1 MPRIQ
6 QLPNSLINQIAAGE
20 VIERPAS
27 VVKEIIEN
35 AIDAG
40 ATQIDI
46 DIEDGGGKLIRVRD
60 NGCGIHPDDLA
71 LAFATHATSKIQ
83 NIDDLEHITTLG
95 FRGEALPSIA
105 SVSKTTLTSRAEGQE
120 QAWRISPH
128 LGDAISPAAHP
139 PGTTIEIRDLFYNT
153 PARKKFLKSERTERA
168 HIQQLVQSLALSHT
182 GIRIHL
188 KNHGKT
194 LGDYGGSDLTARI
207 QSVLGDDLLEQAL
220 PIDARAADMHLYGW
234 VGLPTSATNQPE
246 RQYFYINGRIIRD
259 KIIAHAIRQ
268 AYQDMLYHG
277 RHPVYVLYL
286 DIAPE
291 HIDVNAHPAKHEVRF
306 RESRL
311 THDFLYSSLHHA
323 LRGNT
328 PAAAPRPENPA
339 PPPEREVPAV
349 ARQQPLR
356 YSGDYRLERPTTPR
370 RALAESAAYYQ
381 WAQNIAPSPVPS
393 PTGRGEQDYAP
404 TPSPSPTGGGEQDY
418 AAAPVNDDQTEHPLG
433 YALGQIHNIFI
444 LAQNA
449 RGLVI
454 VDMHAA
460 HERILY
466 ERLKAQLRA
475 RHPEV
480 QRLLLPQSLAAT
492 PAHLDTLAQHRDWL
506 HRLGFD
512 LEASADESRIH
523 INAVPSLLKH
533 AAVAE
538 IVGDLLH
545 ELGEYPASIA
555 IERLQDEILSRLS
568 CHKAVRAHD
577 SLTIPEMNHL
587 LRDIETTPASG
598 QCNHGRPTWVQLT
611 TDELGKYFMRGE

>member
-71 LAFATHATSKIQ
+71 LAFATHATSKIR
-83 NIDDLEHITTLG
+83 NLDDLEHITTLG

-105 SVSKTTLTSRAEGQE
+105 SVSKTTLTSRAEGE
-120 QAWRISPH
+120 SSAWRISPH

-153 PARKKFLKSERTERA
+153 PARKKFLKSERTERQ
-168 HIQQLVQSLALSHT
+168 HIQQLVQNLALSHD
-182 GIRIHL
+182 GITIRL
-188 KNHGKT
+188 NNHGKP
-194 LGDYGGSDLTARI
+194 LGVYGGEGLAARI
-207 QSVLGDDLLEQAL
+207 ASVLGDDLLEQAL
-220 PIDARAADMHLYGW
+220 SIDARAADMHLYGW

-349 ARQQPLR
+349 AWQQPLR

-393 PTGRGEQDYAP
+393 PTGRGGQDYAP
-404 TPSPSPTGGGEQDY
+404 TPSPSPMGGGEQDY

>member
-71 LAFATHATSKIQ
+71 LAFATHATSKIR
-83 NIDDLEHITTLG
+83 NLDDLEHITTLG

-105 SVSKTTLTSRAEGQE
+105 SVSKTTLTSRAEGE
-120 QAWRISPH
+120 SSAWRISPH

-153 PARKKFLKSERTERA
+153 PARKKFLKSERTERQ
-168 HIQQLVQSLALSHT
+168 HIQQLVQSLALSHDNLT
-182 GIRIHL
+182 IRL
-188 KNHGKT
+188 NNHGKP
-194 LGDYGGSDLTARI
+194 LGVYGGEGLAARI
-207 QSVLGDDLLEQAL
+207 SSVLGDDLLEQAL

-259 KIIAHAIRQ
+259 KIVSHAIRQ

-311 THDFLYSSLHHA
+311 AHDFLYSSLHHA
-323 LRGNT
+323 LRGNI
-328 PAAAPRPENPA
+328 PAAAAPRAENPA
-339 PPPEREVPAV
+339 PPPEREAPAA

-381 WAQNIAPSPVPS
+381 WAQNIAPSPVHPGGS
-393 PTGRGEQDYAP
+393 TSTNP
-404 TPSPSPTGGGEQDY
+404 TPSPSPMGGGEQDY
-418 AAAPVNDDQTEHPLG
+418 AAASVNDDQTEHPLG

-512 LEASADESRIH
+512 LKASADESRIH

>member
-71 LAFATHATSKIQ
+71 LAFATHATSKIR
-83 NIDDLEHITTLG
+83 NLDDLEHITTLG

-105 SVSKTTLTSRAEGQE
+105 SVSKTTLTSRAEGE
-120 QAWRISPH
+120 SSAWRISPH

-153 PARKKFLKSERTERA
+153 PARKKFLKSERTERQ
-168 HIQQLVQSLALSHT
+168 HIQQLVQNLALSHD
-182 GIRIHL
+182 GITIRL
-188 KNHGKT
+188 NNHGKP
-194 LGDYGGSDLTARI
+194 LGVYGGEGLAARI
-207 QSVLGDDLLEQAL
+207 ASVLGDDLLEQAL

-339 PPPEREVPAV
+339 PPPEREAPAA

-381 WAQNIAPSPVPS
+381 WAQNIAPSPVHPGGS
-393 PTGRGEQDYAP
+393 TSTNP
-404 TPSPSPTGGGEQDY
+404 TPSPSPMGGGEQDY
-418 AAAPVNDDQTEHPLG
+418 AAASVNDDQTEHPLG

-444 LAQNA
+444 LAQNTH
-449 RGLVI
+449 GLII

>member
-71 LAFATHATSKIQ
+71 LAFATHATSKIR
-83 NIDDLEHITTLG
+83 NLDDLEHITTLG

-105 SVSKTTLTSRAEGQE
+105 SVSKTTLTSRAEGE
-120 QAWRISPH
+120 SSAWRISPH

-153 PARKKFLKSERTERA
+153 PARKKFLKSERTERQ
-168 HIQQLVQSLALSHT
+168 HIQQLVQNLALSHD
-182 GIRIHL
+182 GITIRL
-188 KNHGKT
+188 NNHGKP
-194 LGDYGGSDLTARI
+194 LGVYGGEGLAARI
-207 QSVLGDDLLEQAL
+207 ASVLGDDLLEQAL

-339 PPPEREVPAV
+339 PPPEREVPAF

-381 WAQNIAPSPVPS
+381 WAQNIAPSPVHPGGS
-393 PTGRGEQDYAP
+393 TSTNP
-404 TPSPSPTGGGEQDY
+404 TPSPSPMGGGEQDY

-433 YALGQIHNIFI
+433 YVLGQIHNIFI

>member
-71 LAFATHATSKIQ
+71 LAFATHATSKIR
-83 NIDDLEHITTLG
+83 NLDDLEHITTLG

-105 SVSKTTLTSRAEGQE
+105 SVSKTTLTSRAEGE
-120 QAWRISPH
+120 SSAWRISPH

-153 PARKKFLKSERTERA
+153 PARKKFLKSERTERQ
-168 HIQQLVQSLALSHT
+168 HIQQLVQNLALSHD
-182 GIRIHL
+182 GITIRL
-188 KNHGKT
+188 NNHGKP
-194 LGDYGGSDLTARI
+194 LGVYGGEGLAARI
-207 QSVLGDDLLEQAL
+207 ASVLGDDLLEQAL

-306 RESRL
+306 RESRI

-381 WAQNIAPSPVPS
+381 WAQNIAPSPV
-393 PTGRGEQDYAP
+393 
-404 TPSPSPTGGGEQDY
+404 PSPTGGGEQDY

>member
-71 LAFATHATSKIQ
+71 LAFATHATSKIR
-83 NIDDLEHITTLG
+83 NLDDLEHITTLG

-105 SVSKTTLTSRAEGQE
+105 SVSKTTLTSRAEGE
-120 QAWRISPH
+120 SSAWRISPH

-381 WAQNIAPSPVPS
+381 WAQNIAPSPVHPGGS
-393 PTGRGEQDYAP
+393 TSTNP

-418 AAAPVNDDQTEHPLG
+418 AAAPVNGDPAEHPLG

-444 LAQNA
+444 LAQNTH
-449 RGLVI
+449 GLII

>member
-46 DIEDGGGKLIRVRD
+46 DIEEGGGKLIRVRD

-71 LAFATHATSKIQ
+71 LAFATHATSKIR
-83 NIDDLEHITTLG
+83 NLDDLEHITTLG

-105 SVSKTTLTSRAEGQE
+105 SVSKTTLTSRAEGE
-120 QAWRISPH
+120 SSAWRISPH

-153 PARKKFLKSERTERA
+153 PARKKFLKSERTERQ
-168 HIQQLVQSLALSHT
+168 HIQQLVQSLALSHDNLT
-182 GIRIHL
+182 IRL
-188 KNHGKT
+188 NNHGKP
-194 LGDYGGSDLTARI
+194 LGTYGGEGLAARI
-207 QSVLGDDLLEQAL
+207 KSVLGDDLLEQAL

-259 KIIAHAIRQ
+259 KIVSHAIRQ

-311 THDFLYSSLHHA
+311 AHDFLYSSLHHA
-323 LRGNT
+323 LRGNI
-328 PAAAPRPENPA
+328 PAAAAPRAENPA
-339 PPPEREVPAV
+339 PPSPEP
-349 ARQQPLR
+349 ARQPSLR
-356 YSGDYRLERPTTPR
+356 YSGDYRLERPASPR
-370 RALAESAAYYQ
+370 HSVAESAAYYQ
-381 WAQNIAPSPVPS
+381 WAQNIAPPP
-393 PTGRGEQDYAP
+393 AP
-404 TPSPSPTGGGEQDY
+404 PSPSPTGGGVQDYAPAAKNDY
-418 AAAPVNDDQTEHPLG
+418 AAAPVHDDNSEHPLG

-449 RGLVI
+449 HGLII

-492 PAHLDTLAQHRDWL
+492 PAHLDTLEQHRDWL
-506 HRLGFD
+506 HRLGFE
-512 LEASADESRIH
+512 LAASADESRIH

-577 SLTIPEMNHL
+577 SLTITEMNQL

-611 TDELGKYFMRGE
+611 TDDLGKYFMRGE

>member
-71 LAFATHATSKIQ
+71 LAFATHATSKIR
-83 NIDDLEHITTLG
+83 NLDDLEHITTLG

-105 SVSKTTLTSRAEGQE
+105 SVSKTTLTSRAEGE
-120 QAWRISPH
+120 SSAWRISPH

-153 PARKKFLKSERTERA
+153 PARKKFLKSERTERQ
-168 HIQQLVQSLALSHT
+168 HIQQLVQNLALSHD
-182 GIRIHL
+182 GITIRL
-188 KNHGKT
+188 NNHGKP
-194 LGDYGGSDLTARI
+194 LGVYGGEGLAARI
-207 QSVLGDDLLEQAL
+207 ASVLGDDLLEQAL

-323 LRGNT
+323 LRGNI

-339 PPPEREVPAV
+339 PPPDREAPAV

-393 PTGRGEQDYAP
+393 PTGRGEQDYA
-404 TPSPSPTGGGEQDY
+404 
-418 AAAPVNDDQTEHPLG
+418 AAPVNDDQTEHPLG
-433 YALGQIHNIFI
+433 DALGPIHTIFI

>member
-71 LAFATHATSKIQ
+71 LAFATHATSKIR
-83 NIDDLEHITTLG
+83 NLDDLEHITTLG

-105 SVSKTTLTSRAEGQE
+105 SVSKTTLTSRAEGE
-120 QAWRISPH
+120 SSAWRISPH

-153 PARKKFLKSERTERA
+153 PARKKFLKSERTERQ
-168 HIQQLVQSLALSHT
+168 HIQQLVQNLALSHD
-182 GIRIHL
+182 GITIRL
-188 KNHGKT
+188 NNHGKP
-194 LGDYGGSDLTARI
+194 LGVYGGEGLAARI
-207 QSVLGDDLLEQAL
+207 ASVLGDDLLEQAL

-234 VGLPTSATNQPE
+234 VGLPTCTHTQPDQ
-246 RQYFYINGRIIRD
+246 QYFYINGRIIRD

-328 PAAAPRPENPA
+328 PAAAPRLENPA
-339 PPPEREVPAV
+339 PPPEREAPAA

-404 TPSPSPTGGGEQDY
+404 TPSPSATGGGEQDY

-433 YALGQIHNIFI
+433 YALGQIHSIFI

>member
-71 LAFATHATSKIQ
+71 LAFATHATSKIR
-83 NIDDLEHITTLG
+83 NLDDLEHITTLG

-105 SVSKTTLTSRAEGQE
+105 SVSKTTLTSRAEGE
-120 QAWRISPH
+120 SSAWRISPH

-153 PARKKFLKSERTERA
+153 PARKKFLKSERTERQ
-168 HIQQLVQSLALSHT
+168 HIQQLVQNLALSHD
-182 GIRIHL
+182 GITIRL
-188 KNHGKT
+188 NNHGKP
-194 LGDYGGSDLTARI
+194 LGVYGGEGLAARI
-207 QSVLGDDLLEQAL
+207 ASVLGDDLLEQAL

-328 PAAAPRPENPA
+328 SAAAPRPENPA
-339 PPPEREVPAV
+339 PPPEREVPAF

-381 WAQNIAPSPVPS
+381 WAQNIAPSPVHPGGS
-393 PTGRGEQDYAP
+393 TSTNP
-404 TPSPSPTGGGEQDY
+404 TPSPSPMGGGEQDY

-433 YALGQIHNIFI
+433 YVLGQIHNIFI

>member
-71 LAFATHATSKIQ
+71 LAFATHATSKIR
-83 NIDDLEHITTLG
+83 NLDDLEHITTLG

-105 SVSKTTLTSRAEGQE
+105 SVSKTTLTSRAEGE
-120 QAWRISPH
+120 SSAWRISPH

-153 PARKKFLKSERTERA
+153 PARKKFLKSERTERQ
-168 HIQQLVQSLALSHT
+168 HIQQLVQNLALSHD
-182 GIRIHL
+182 GITIRL
-188 KNHGKT
+188 NNHGKP
-194 LGDYGGSDLTARI
+194 LGVYGGEGLAARI
-207 QSVLGDDLLEQAL
+207 ASVLGDDLLEQAL

-393 PTGRGEQDYAP
+393 PTGRGEQDY
-404 TPSPSPTGGGEQDY
+404 GGG
-418 AAAPVNDDQTEHPLG
+418 ARPPPPPPAAPP
-433 YALGQIHNIFI
+433 
-444 LAQNA
+444 
-449 RGLVI
+449 
-454 VDMHAA
+454 HAPPPPPPA
-460 HERILY
+460 PPGPP
-466 ERLKAQLRA
+466 APPPQAGRA
-475 RHPEV
+475 G
-480 QRLLLPQSLAAT
+480 
-492 PAHLDTLAQHRDWL
+492 
-506 HRLGFD
+506 RLGRYGF
-512 LEASADESRIH
+512 S
-523 INAVPSLLKH
+523 P
-533 AAVAE
+533 
-538 IVGDLLH
+538 
-545 ELGEYPASIA
+545 
-555 IERLQDEILSRLS
+555 
-568 CHKAVRAHD
+568 
-577 SLTIPEMNHL
+577 
-587 LRDIETTPASG
+587 
-598 QCNHGRPTWVQLT
+598 RP
-611 TDELGKYFMRGE
+611 

>member
-6 QLPNSLINQIAAGE
+6 QLPSSLINQIAAGE

-71 LAFATHATSKIQ
+71 LAFATHATSKIR
-83 NIDDLEHITTLG
+83 NLDDLEHISTLG

-105 SVSKTTLTSRAEGQE
+105 SVSKTTLTSRAEGE
-120 QAWRISPH
+120 SSAWRISPH

-153 PARKKFLKSERTERA
+153 PARKKFLKSERTERQ
-168 HIQQLVQSLALSHT
+168 HIQQLVQNLALSHD
-182 GIRIHL
+182 GITIRL
-188 KNHGKT
+188 NNHGKP
-194 LGDYGGSDLTARI
+194 LGVYGGEGLAARI
-207 QSVLGDDLLEQAL
+207 ASVLGDDLLEQAL

-381 WAQNIAPSPVPS
+381 WAQNIASPARAPMNNGLATTNPTPVPS
-393 PTGRGEQDYAP
+393 LTGR
-404 TPSPSPTGGGEQDY
+404 GEQDY

-466 ERLKAQLRA
+466 ERLKSQLRA

-480 QRLLLPQSLAAT
+480 QRLLLPQSLAAS
-492 PAHLDTLAQHRDWL
+492 PAHLDTLEQHRDWL
-506 HRLGFD
+506 QHLGFE

>member
-71 LAFATHATSKIQ
+71 LAFATHATSKIR
-83 NIDDLEHITTLG
+83 NLDDLEHVTTLG

-105 SVSKTTLTSRAEGQE
+105 SVAKTTLTSRAEGE
-120 QAWRISPH
+120 IQAWRISPH

-153 PARKKFLKSERTERA
+153 PARKKFLKSERTERQ
-168 HIQQLVQSLALSHT
+168 HIQQLVQTLALSHD
-182 GIRIHL
+182 GITIRL
-188 KNHGKT
+188 TNHGKP
-194 LGDYGGSDLTARI
+194 LGSYGGADLAARI
-207 QSVLGDDLLEQAL
+207 ASVLGDELLEQSL
-220 PIDARAADMHLYGW
+220 PIDARSGEMHLYGR
-234 VGLPTSATNQPE
+234 VGLPTCAGNQPD
-246 RQYFYINGRIIRD
+246 RQYFYINGRMIRD

-339 PPPEREVPAV
+339 SPPEREAPAA

-404 TPSPSPTGGGEQDY
+404 SPSPTGGGEQDY
-418 AAAPVNDDQTEHPLG
+418 AAAPVNDDPAEHPLG

>member
-71 LAFATHATSKIQ
+71 LAFATHATSKIR
-83 NIDDLEHITTLG
+83 NLDDLEHITTLG

-105 SVSKTTLTSRAEGQE
+105 SVSKTTLTSRAEGE
-120 QAWRISPH
+120 SSAWRISPH

-153 PARKKFLKSERTERA
+153 PARKKFLKSERTERQ
-168 HIQQLVQSLALSHT
+168 HIQQLVQNLALSHD
-182 GIRIHL
+182 GITIRL
-188 KNHGKT
+188 NNHGKP
-194 LGDYGGSDLTARI
+194 LGVYGGEGLAARI
-207 QSVLGDDLLEQAL
+207 ASVLGDDLLEQAL

-381 WAQNIAPSPVPS
+381 WAQNIAPSPVHPGGS
-393 PTGRGEQDYAP
+393 TSTNP

>member
-71 LAFATHATSKIQ
+71 LAFATHATSKIR
-83 NIDDLEHITTLG
+83 NLDDLEHITTLG

-105 SVSKTTLTSRAEGQE
+105 SVSKTTLTSRAEGE
-120 QAWRISPH
+120 SSAWRISPH

-153 PARKKFLKSERTERA
+153 PARKKFLKSERTERQ
-168 HIQQLVQSLALSHT
+168 HIQQLVQNLALSHD
-182 GIRIHL
+182 GITIRL
-188 KNHGKT
+188 NNHGKP
-194 LGDYGGSDLTARI
+194 LGVYGGEGLAARI
-207 QSVLGDDLLEQAL
+207 ASVLGDDLLEQAL

-339 PPPEREVPAV
+339 PPPEREAPAA

-393 PTGRGEQDYAP
+393 PTG
-404 TPSPSPTGGGEQDY
+404 GGEQDY
-418 AAAPVNDDQTEHPLG
+418 AAASVNDDQTEHPLG

>member
-71 LAFATHATSKIQ
+71 LAFATHATSKIR
-83 NIDDLEHITTLG
+83 NLDDLEHITTLG

-105 SVSKTTLTSRAEGQE
+105 SVSKTTLTSRAEGE
-120 QAWRISPH
+120 SSAWRISPH

-153 PARKKFLKSERTERA
+153 PARKKFLKSERTERQ
-168 HIQQLVQSLALSHT
+168 HIQQLVQNLALSHD
-182 GIRIHL
+182 GITIRL
-188 KNHGKT
+188 NNHGKP
-194 LGDYGGSDLTARI
+194 LGVYGGEGLAARI
-207 QSVLGDDLLEQAL
+207 ASVLGDDLLEQAL

-339 PPPEREVPAV
+339 PPPECEVPAV

-381 WAQNIAPSPVPS
+381 WAQNIAPSPVP
-393 PTGRGEQDYAP
+393 
-404 TPSPSPTGGGEQDY
+404 PSPSPTGGGVHDYAPTAKNDY
-418 AAAPVNDDQTEHPLG
+418 AAAPVHDDNSEHPLG

>member
-71 LAFATHATSKIQ
+71 LAFATHATSKIR
-83 NIDDLEHITTLG
+83 NLDDLEHITTLG

-105 SVSKTTLTSRAEGQE
+105 SVSKTTLTSRAEGE
-120 QAWRISPH
+120 SSAWRISPH

-153 PARKKFLKSERTERA
+153 PARKKFLKSERTERQ
-168 HIQQLVQSLALSHT
+168 HIQQLVQNLALSHD
-182 GIRIHL
+182 GITIRL
-188 KNHGKT
+188 NNHGKP
-194 LGDYGGSDLTARI
+194 LGVYGGEGLAARI
-207 QSVLGDDLLEQAL
+207 ASVLGDDLLEQAL

-323 LRGNT
+323 LRAIHNGEQT
-328 PAAAPRPENPA
+328 RVGTGYGPDLDPLAREIDDML
-339 PPPEREVPAV
+339 ERNARIV
-349 ARQQPLR
+349 ARARGHAADLSHALKKPLALLGAETNNEHTR
-356 YSGDYRLERPTTPR
+356 QHIANMNRLIERHLARAGSGAGDMRRIDLAASLAQLTALMRRLHAARNLDWQLHTDGDLHLRAEQTDLEEMLGNLLDNAGKWAASRVRTEARHLADAKRGHIQITIEDDGPGLTDEQIARAARRGERFDQSTAGNGLGIPI
-370 RALAESAAYYQ
+370 AADLAETYDGSLEL
-381 WAQNIAPSPVPS
+381 
-393 PTGRGEQDYAP
+393 GR
-404 TPSPSPTGGGEQDY
+404 S
-418 AAAPVNDDQTEHPLG
+418 
-433 YALGQIHNIFI
+433 ALGGLQIT
-444 LAQNA
+444 L
-449 RGLVI
+449 
-454 VDMHAA
+454 
-460 HERILY
+460 
-466 ERLKAQLRA
+466 RL
-475 RHPEV
+475 P
-480 QRLLLPQSLAAT
+480 
-492 PAHLDTLAQHRDWL
+492 
-506 HRLGFD
+506 
-512 LEASADESRIH
+512 
-523 INAVPSLLKH
+523 
-533 AAVAE
+533 
-538 IVGDLLH
+538 
-545 ELGEYPASIA
+545 
-555 IERLQDEILSRLS
+555 
-568 CHKAVRAHD
+568 C
-577 SLTIPEMNHL
+577 
-587 LRDIETTPASG
+587 
-598 QCNHGRPTWVQLT
+598 
-611 TDELGKYFMRGE
+611 

>member
-71 LAFATHATSKIQ
+71 LAFATHATSKIR
-83 NIDDLEHITTLG
+83 NLDDLEHITTLG

-105 SVSKTTLTSRAEGQE
+105 SVSKTTLTSRAEGE
-120 QAWRISPH
+120 SSAWRISPH

-153 PARKKFLKSERTERA
+153 PARKKFLKSERTERQ
-168 HIQQLVQSLALSHT
+168 HIQQLVQNLALSHD
-182 GIRIHL
+182 GITIRL
-188 KNHGKT
+188 NNHGKP
-194 LGDYGGSDLTARI
+194 LGVYGGEGLAARI
-207 QSVLGDDLLEQAL
+207 ASVLGDDLLEQAL

-339 PPPEREVPAV
+339 PPPEREAPAA

-381 WAQNIAPSPVPS
+381 WAQNIAPSPVHPGGS
-393 PTGRGEQDYAP
+393 TSTNP

-611 TDELGKYFMRGE
+611 TDEIGKYFMRGE

>member
-71 LAFATHATSKIQ
+71 LAFATHATSKIR
-83 NIDDLEHITTLG
+83 NLDDLEHITTLG

-105 SVSKTTLTSRAEGQE
+105 SVSKTTLTSRAEGE
-120 QAWRISPH
+120 SSAWRISPH

-153 PARKKFLKSERTERA
+153 PARKKFLKSERTERQ
-168 HIQQLVQSLALSHT
+168 HIQQLVQNLALSHD
-182 GIRIHL
+182 GITIRL
-188 KNHGKT
+188 NNHGKP
-194 LGDYGGSDLTARI
+194 LGVYGGEGLAARI
-207 QSVLGDDLLEQAL
+207 ASVLGDDLLEQAL

-246 RQYFYINGRIIRD
+246 RQHFYINGRIIRD

-393 PTGRGEQDYAP
+393 PTGRGEQDYA
-404 TPSPSPTGGGEQDY
+404 
-418 AAAPVNDDQTEHPLG
+418 AAPVNDDQTEHPLG

-492 PAHLDTLAQHRDWL
+492 PAHLDTLAQHHDWL